1 MVESSLKKYLKEF
14 QQDNLL
20 HFNEFYESTKK
31 AVFYNILSFIKSH
44 ETSEDILQDTYVK
57 FLKHVKEIKSH
68 SSILGYLIMIS
79 KNLSLDYLK
88 KIKDLQE
95 ALLRTQA
102 DNVNYRKRKDEEVAK
117 RLEYANE
124 DLVKEILPVVDNFE
138 RAISLDDDNLDDE
151 LSKFLQGFKMIYC
164 HLVDIL
170 NKYDVKAIDGAN
182 KPFDPKYHQAVL
194 TEKVDGME
202 SGMVIEVMQKGY
214 LFKDKVIRP
223 AMVKVSE

>member
-1 MVESSLKKYLKEF
+1 MSEEEKKHHDKDDYKKDKHYKEHDDHKKHDYDKHKHDKHDGYKKDYDKHEKHDEHKKNHDDKLEK
-14 QQDNLL
+14 Q
-20 HFNEFYESTKK
+20 NEE
-31 AVFYNILSFIKSH
+31 N
-44 ETSEDILQDTYVK
+44 
-57 FLKHVKEIKSH
+57 
-68 SSILGYLIMIS
+68 
-79 KNLSLDYLK
+79 LK

-194 TEKVDGME
+194 TEKSDGME

>member
-1 MVESSLKKYLKEF
+1 MSEEEKKHHDKDDYKKDKHYKEHDDHKKHDYDKHKYDKHDGHKYDYDKHEKHDEHKKNHDDKLEK
-14 QQDNLL
+14 Q
-20 HFNEFYESTKK
+20 NEE
-31 AVFYNILSFIKSH
+31 N
-44 ETSEDILQDTYVK
+44 
-57 FLKHVKEIKSH
+57 
-68 SSILGYLIMIS
+68 
-79 KNLSLDYLK
+79 LK